1 MRHRTRTQ
9 RITTTAAAL
18 ALLAGPALLSSH
30 AQAADWKGTTGAFG
44 QGSNWTGGSVPG
56 PGEEAIIN
64 NGGTATLASG
74 DQEFQ
79 TLKLGVDGGSGNYT
93 QTGGSLIASG
103 AFFGESGTSTGII
116 RGGEFKIGGDSIH
129 VGLLPNGTGTL
140 TIDSP
145 SAVVTS
151 GDDFQLGREGTGT
164 LNFNAGL
171 LKAGYTVV
179 GKFGT
184 GIWNQTGG
192 FFDQDFGD
200 VEIGDGGRENQAD
213 TPGPRTGT
221 INFSGGFMQVA
232 DHFAIGNRR
241 GSGLV
246 NVSGGALMVDGR
258 GDGTLYLGRGNDN
271 PPGVGGPTTLRVT
284 GDKASILVAGN
295 LSVNQSEVSSKSTL
309 IANLT
314 GPKHSTI
321 VVGGDALIDN
331 GHLAVELTGYTPSAG
346 DSWTLIRTGAELTAL
361 ATAIDAQI
369 VAAGYDMPVH
379 ADPATLGT
387 VQGTFRSVTGPALPA
402 GLSWAVDYST
412 TEVKLRVAGT
422 PVGLAGD
429 FNNNKVLD
437 AGDINMLSAEVRG
450 GSNPASYDL
459 NGDKLVNSS
468 DRDVWVNDLKKTYY
482 GDADLN
488 GVFDSTDFVV
498 VFQAGQYEAAPGGN
512 SVWET
517 GDWNGDT
524 KFDSSDFVLA
534 FQAGGYEKGPRAA
547 VSAVP
552 EPGSLTL
559 FGLAALGLLG
569 TRRRSR

>member
-18 ALLAGPALLSSH
+18 ALLSSPAL
-30 AQAADWKGTTGAFG
+30 AIDWTGGSGAFG
-44 QGSNWTGGSVPG
+44 QGANWSGGSVPG
-56 PGEEAIIN
+56 PGDEALIN

-79 TLKLGVDGGSGNYT
+79 TLRLGVDGGSGNFV
-93 QTGGSLIASG
+93 QTGGSLIAAG
-103 AFFGESGTSTGII
+103 AFFGDTGTSTGII

-129 VGLLPNGTGTL
+129 VGLSPGGVGTL

-164 LNFNAGL
+164 LNFNAGTL
-171 LKAGYTVV
+171 RAGYTVV

-192 FFDQDFGD
+192 LFDQDFGD

-221 INFSGGFMQVA
+221 INLSGGYMQVA

-241 GSGLV
+241 GSGRV
-246 NVSGGALMVDGR
+246 TITGGALMVDGR
-258 GDGTLYLGRGNDN
+258 GDSTLYIGRGNDN
-271 PPGVGGPTTLRVT
+271 PPGVGGPTSLKVT
-284 GDKASILVAGN
+284 GDKASILVSGN
-295 LSVNQSEVSSKSTL
+295 LSMNQSDVSTKASL
-309 IANLT
+309 VANLT
-314 GPKHSTI
+314 GPKHTPI

-331 GHLAVELTGYTPSAG
+331 GHLEVELTGYTPVSG
-346 DSWTLIRTGAELTAL
+346 DNWTLIRTGAELTSL
-361 ATAIDAQI
+361 TSVLDAQI
-369 VAAGYDMPVH
+369 VAAGYDQPVH
-379 ADPATLGT
+379 ADPAVLGT

-402 GLSWAVDYST
+402 GLSWALDYTT

-422 PVGLAGD
+422 PVGLKGD
-429 FNNNKVLD
+429 FNNNQVLD
-437 AGDINMLSAEVRG
+437 AGDINLLSAEVRT

-459 NGDKLVNSS
+459 NGDKLVNGS

-488 GVFDSTDFVV
+488 GSFDSTDFVA
-498 VFQAGQYEAAPGGN
+498 VFQAGQYEASPGGN

-534 FQAGGYEKGPRAA
+534 FQAGGYEKGPRTA

-559 FGLAALGLLG
+559 FGLAALRPLG
-569 TRRRSR
+569 TRRRAR